1 MSNLQAAVKAFASE
15 STASNVLCERVNQL
29 ISNNIARGKFI
40 TFFYGLVDGEA
51 RRLTYTNAGHNPP
64 IVIRPDGTAL
74 RLDTGGALLG
84 VFPDWK
90 YQQGDI
96 ELGSGD
102 RLVLFTDGVSEV
114 QDSEGHEFGEER
126 LIQLLTKSR
135 ELNAVE
141 LQQKVIGEITAF
153 SSGDFHDD
161 VTLLLMAVL

>member
-1 MSNLQAAVKAFASE
+1 
-15 STASNVLCERVNQL
+15 
-29 ISNNIARGKFI
+29 
-40 TFFYGLVDGEA
+40 
-51 RRLTYTNAGHNPP
+51 
-64 IVIRPDGTAL
+64 VIRPDGTAL